1 MEHTLH
7 SFSHVWDAVPG
18 VARHCGPGPLLGA
31 NLLPMSLDSF
41 LTRRWNNIISA
52 ALGIPLTAYVIWY
65 FSTLSISEF
74 AGFAVM
80 ASFGAAV

>member
-1 MEHTLH
+1 
-7 SFSHVWDAVPG
+7 
-18 VARHCGPGPLLGA
+18 
-31 NLLPMSLDSF
+31 MSLDSF